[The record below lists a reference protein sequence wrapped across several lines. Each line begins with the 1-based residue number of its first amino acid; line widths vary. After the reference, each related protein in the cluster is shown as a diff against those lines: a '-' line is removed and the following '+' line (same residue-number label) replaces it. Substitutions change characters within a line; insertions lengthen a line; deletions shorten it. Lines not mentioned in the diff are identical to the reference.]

1 MASLNKKIPPTPI
14 FTHEG
19 AKAIKISP
27 EKELR
32 RSVFSTFLWEN
43 SFYESGVSIADRIK
57 SLIPKVDP
65 KTVSEIAIEARL
77 VHNLRHVP
85 LLIAREM
92 ARYED
97 TKPFVAETLEKIIC
111 RPDELTEFLSIY
123 WKEKKCPI
131 ANQVKKGLAKA
142 FTKFNEYSLAK
153 YNRENAIKL
162 RDVLFLVH
170 AKPKDDAQADLWKR
184 LVAGELVTPDT
195 WEVELSK
202 GGDKKASWTRL
213 LEENKLGGM
222 ALLKNFNNFQKN
234 SVERSLIKNAL
245 SKADFSKVLPFRFI
259 SAAKFAPDFESEL
272 EEVMFK
278 NISKMKKLSGKTL
291 ILVDVSGSMDSTIS
305 AKSDLMRLDAACG
318 VAMIVRELCDDVIV
332 YSFSNSDKK
341 VANRKGFALKDAISK
356 SQDHGGTN
364 LGMSLK
370 NIHGKETYDRII
382 VITDEQSHTSCP
394 DPIGKNNYM
403 INVASEKNGIGYGK
417 WTHLDGFSESIVKY
431 ISEIESFENS

>member
-1 MASLNKKIPPTPI
+1 MASLNKKIPSTPI

-19 AKAIKISP
+19 AKATKISP

-234 SVERSLIKNAL
+234 SVDRSLIKNAL
-245 SKADFSKVLPFRFI
+245 SKANFSKVLPFRFI

-278 NISKMKKLSGKTL
+278 NISEMKKLSGKTL

-305 AKSDLMRLDAACG
+305 EKSDLMRLDAACG

-332 YSFSNSDKK
+332 YSFSNSDMKCP
-341 VANRKGFALKDAISK
+341 NRRGFSLKDAIVK
-356 SQDHGGTN
+356 SQPHGGTD
-364 LGMSLK
+364 LGRSLK

-403 INVASEKNGIGYGK
+403 INVASYKNGIGYGK
-417 WTHLDGFSESIVKY
+417 WTHLDGFSESVVKY